1 MIAFGAARWHDW
13 IVNLMDNLQEPERRT
28 PMIKRICI
36 LALAALLILSACG
49 TKDSNT
55 AFHSGDV
62 DVDLTVLSSTMVYSE
77 VFNMLYN
84 PQDYEGKT
92 VKMEGTFAVFENPN
106 GNYYTCII
114 RDATA
119 CCAQGIE
126 FVWSGT
132 HSYPQDYPMIDQ
144 MIEVTGTFHSYEDNG
159 QLYCELLNADLRF

>member
-1 MIAFGAARWHDW
+1 M
-13 IVNLMDNLQEPERRT
+13 
-28 PMIKRICI
+28 KRILI
-36 LALAALLILSACG
+36 FLFAALLLLSSCG
-49 TKDSNT
+49 TKDSNSVSR
-55 AFHSGDV
+55 SGNV

-132 HSYPQDYPMIDQ
+132 HSYPQDYPMVDQ
-144 MIEVTGTFHSYEDNG
+144 MITVIGTFHSYESDG
-159 QLYCELLNADLRF
+159 QLYCELVDADVKF

>member
-1 MIAFGAARWHDW
+1 M
-13 IVNLMDNLQEPERRT
+13 
-28 PMIKRICI
+28 KRITI
-36 LALAALLILSACG
+36 LLLAALMLFSACG
-49 TKDSNT
+49 TKDSNSVSR
-55 AFHSGDV
+55 SGDV

-126 FVWSGT
+126 FEWSGT
-132 HSYPQDYPMIDQ
+132 HNYPQDYPMVDQ
-144 MIEVTGTFHSYEDNG
+144 MITVVGTFHSYEANG
-159 QLYCELLNADLRF
+159 QLYCELVNADLKF